1 MLKLHLKK
9 VAITGGLS
17 CGKSSVCQIF
27 KELSAYVVSAD
38 EIVHRLLRE
47 DRDIARQVI
56 ELFGP
61 EVIADRRDNDSSLL
75 DRSIIAKKAFQQ
87 PKQLQALENLLH
99 PAVYT
104 EIEKQYQH
112 ACSLPTAKLFV
123 AEIPLLFETHAE
135 NFFDATIAVV
145 APPKLCLERFTQT
158 TGHNESEYNQ
168 RMNRQLS
175 IDDKAAKAT
184 YVLYNEGSLLQLRLQ
199 SEELFKSLTST
210 TESQL

>member
-1 MLKLHLKK
+1 MLKSHLKK

-38 EIVHRLLRE
+38 EIVHWLLQE
-47 DRDIARQVI
+47 DSDIGRQVI

-61 EVIADRRDNDSSLL
+61 EIIADRSIAAFL

-87 PKQLQALENLLH
+87 PKQLQALEKLLH
-99 PAVYT
+99 PAVNA
-104 EIEKQYQH
+104 EIEKQYHH
-112 ACSLPTAKLFV
+112 ACSLPTVKLFV

-135 NFFDATIAVV
+135 HYFDATIAVV
-145 APPKLCLERFTQT
+145 ADTKLCLERFTQA
-158 TGHNESEYNQ
+158 TGYNESEYHR
-168 RMNRQLS
+168 RMSRQLS
-175 IDDKAAKAT
+175 SEDKAAKAT

-199 SEELFKSLTST
+199 AEELFKSLTST